1 MTNKQE
7 RLGNALIDSIMT
19 LICVYGVST
28 EEAMTQITSAAVSC
42 MWTIAE
48 EAKIQDPKG
57 FVKRVLQSAIET
69 TDEVEE

>member
-1 MTNKQE
+1 MNEKE
-7 RLGNALIDSIMT
+7 KRIGNALIDCIMT
-19 LICVYGVST
+19 VIAMSDVST
-28 EEAMTQITSAAVSC
+28 EEAMMQITSAAVSC

-69 TDEVEE
+69 TDEVEV